1 MVTQRAESRVATA
14 SHAVID
20 VAVMKKLTVLCS
32 LIVVAA
38 GCKKNDTGKQPTEG
52 SAGSAAAT
60 GSAAGS
66 GAGSSTAP
74 AASVE
79 IAISCGSVGQEFDIC
94 KEGAEAWAT
103 KTGNKVKVVTSP
115 TSSSEKLAV
124 AQQLLGAGASDIDV
138 FSVDVVWPGILGSF
152 FLDLKQYSKGA
163 ENEHFPA
170 LVANGT
176 LDGKLVAMPWYVDA
190 GLLYYRKDLLDK
202 YKEPVPATWA
212 QLTATAKKIV
222 DGEHKAGNKQM
233 QGFVFQGKAYEGLT
247 CNALEWVA
255 SFGGGTIVE
264 PDGKISIDNPK
275 AAAALDLAA
284 SWIGTIAPTGVLN
297 FEEEEARA
305 AFQSGN
311 AVFMRNWPYAWA
323 TAQEAKSP
331 VKDKVGVAAL
341 PKGDGDDAHP
351 AATLG
356 GWDLAVSKFSAHP
369 AQAADLVL
377 YLTSA
382 AEQKRRA
389 IKVGFHPTYPS
400 LYSDKEI
407 LDANPFFASLADVFK
422 SAVPRPSTVTAAKY
436 NQVSAAFW
444 NAVHAVLAKQKPAK
458 AALSELAAS
467 LDRVKGPKW

>member
-1 MVTQRAESRVATA
+1 
-14 SHAVID
+14 
-20 VAVMKKLTVLCS
+20 MKILTVLCS
-32 LIVVAA
+32 LLVVAA
-38 GCKKNDTGKQPTEG
+38 GCKKTEDGTASKKATEG
-52 SAGSAAAT
+52 SAGSTA
-60 GSAAGS
+60 SAPS
-66 GAGSSTAP
+66 AP
-74 AASVE
+74 ASVE
-79 IAISCGSVGQEFDIC
+79 ISISCGSLGQEFDVC

-124 AQQLLGAGASDIDV
+124 AQQLLGAGAADIDV

-202 YKEPVPATWA
+202 YKEQVPTTWA
-212 QLTATAKKIV
+212 QLTATAKKIQ
-222 DGEHKAGNKQM
+222 DAEQKAGNKAM

-247 CNALEWVA
+247 CDALEWVA
-255 SFGGGTIVE
+255 SFGGGSIVE

-284 SWIGTIAPTGVLN
+284 SWVGTIAPTGVLN
-297 FEEEEARA
+297 FEEEEARTT
-305 AFQSGN
+305 FQAGN

-323 TAQEAKSP
+323 TAQEPTSP

-356 GWDLAVSKFSAHP
+356 GWDLSVSKFSAH
-369 AQAADLVL
+369 AAEAADLVL

-389 IKVGFHPTYPS
+389 IKAGFHPTYPN
-400 LYSDKEI
+400 LYSDKDI
-407 LDANPFFASLADVFK
+407 LDKNPFFASLSDVFK
-422 SAVPRPSTVTAAKY
+422 STVPRPATVTGGKY

-444 NAVHAVLAKQKPAK
+444 NAVHAVLTKQKPAK
-458 AALSELAAS
+458 AALGELAAG
-467 LDRVKGPKW
+467 LDRIKGPKW